1 MLPSIFH
8 CENTQMIRLLDALKA
23 WKTPDFE
30 RVLKDEIQKIDVALL
45 PLQEGLSLSS
55 YVSGSDISAVI
66 LNVTE
71 TPDVIR
77 AKTGVFYAGINAGSC
92 CADDPTPLC
101 EQTEYCEVQ
110 FDIDKR
116 TAETAVTLL
125 KDQHD

>member
-1 MLPSIFH
+1 MDLYIARKP
-8 CENTQMIRLLDALKA
+8 MIKLTNALKA

-30 RVLKDEIQKIDVALL
+30 RILKDEIQNIDVALL

-55 YVSGSDISAVI
+55 YVSGSDISTVI

-77 AKTGVFYAGINAGSC
+77 AKTGIFYAGINAGSC
-92 CADDPTPLC
+92 CADDPTPVC

-110 FDIDKR
+110 FDIDKKS
-116 TAETAVTLL
+116 AETTATLL
-125 KDQHD
+125 KD

>member
-1 MLPSIFH
+1 MGQHP
-8 CENTQMIRLLDALKA
+8 MIKLTNALKA

-30 RVLKDEIQKIDVALL
+30 RVLKDEIQHIDVTLL

-66 LNVTE
+66 LNVSE
-71 TPDVIR
+71 TSDVIR
-77 AKTGVFYAGINAGSC
+77 AKTGIFYAGINTGSC

-110 FDIDKR
+110 FDIDKTSAEA
-116 TAETAVTLL
+116 TATLL
-125 KDQHD
+125 KD